1 MIQTAATA
9 CNYKATKSTVGRYQA
24 MSYAF
29 LTIKREEDGRQ
40 TVYRPRVTDVIGY
53 ALRGAF
59 DEPNATPSDF
69 TELLHRLDAVPSR
82 LH

>member
-1 MIQTAATA
+1 
-9 CNYKATKSTVGRYQA
+9 

-29 LTIKREEDGRQ
+29 LSIKREEDGQQ
-40 TVYRPRVTDVIGY
+40 TVFRPRVTDVIGY

-59 DEPNATPSDF
+59 DEPNGMPSDF